1 MDGWYFLVR
10 LGILEI
16 SSEPRG
22 GILIRCHDVGA
33 DLKKSRESKS
43 VRLVRSQ
50 VRPEFQLQSTPVGH
64 VTCTT
69 ELHYDDAAA
78 AVSEWNI
85 QSQQ

>member
-50 VRPEFQLQSTPVGH
+50 VRPEFQLQTKYSCRACH
-64 VTCTT
+64 
-69 ELHYDDAAA
+69 LHNRTAL
-78 AVSEWNI
+78 
-85 QSQQ
+85 